1 MNELKSLLN
10 LRKEIVRKVLHVA
23 QQFEKLKLERK
34 KQFKNVYKRDE
45 GALLIVSI

>member
-10 LRKEIVRKVLHVA
+10 LCKEIVQKVLHVA
-23 QQFEKLKLERK
+23 QQFEKLKLERNN
-34 KQFKNVYKRDE
+34 FKNVNKRDE

>member
-23 QQFEKLKLERK
+23 QQFENLKLERNNLK
-34 KQFKNVYKRDE
+34 M
-45 GALLIVSI
+45 SINGMKEHY